1 MMNQARVLTLPGWHG
16 SDDRHWQSR
25 WENLYGYR
33 RVEQHDWQ
41 RPLRGDWSARLEEE
55 ILAGQGMPTVLV
67 AHSLGCA
74 LVAAWARHSR
84 HARLVRAALLVAPP
98 DTETESLRQQ
108 LQGWAPLERQ
118 RLPFICTVIASSD
131 DPYCTPARGRA
142 FAADWGAAFVD
153 VGPHGHLNSDSQ
165 LGDWPQGHA
174 YLREAAGA
182 AAVALVP
189 APTSTVSPARPTS
202 SN

>member
-1 MMNQARVLTLPGWHG
+1 MNQARVLTIPGWHG
-16 SDDRHWQSR
+16 SDALHWQSR
-25 WENLYGYR
+25 WEHLYGYR

-55 ILAGQGMPTVLV
+55 ILAGQGAPTVLV

-74 LVAAWARHSR
+74 LVAAWAAHSR

-108 LQGWAPLERQ
+108 LHGWAPLSRQ
-118 RLPFICTVIASSD
+118 RLPFMSTVIASSD
-131 DPYCTPARGRA
+131 DPYCEPARARA
-142 FAADWGAAFVD
+142 FATAWGAAFVD
-153 VGPHGHLNSDSQ
+153 VGPHGHLNSASG

-174 YLREAAGA
+174 YLRDAAGA

-189 APTSTVSPARPTS
+189 ARPTS
-202 SN
+202 PN